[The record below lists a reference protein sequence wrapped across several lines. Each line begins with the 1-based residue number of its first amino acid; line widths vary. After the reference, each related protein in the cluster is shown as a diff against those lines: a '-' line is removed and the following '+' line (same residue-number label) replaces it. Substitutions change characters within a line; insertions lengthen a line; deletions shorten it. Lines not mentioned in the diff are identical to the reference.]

1 MYLVV
6 LGVLLIV
13 MKWAEFG
20 PVAEW
25 SWWLVL
31 LPFAG
36 AVVWWAWAD
45 SSGYTKRREIDKL
58 EEKKR
63 ERRVKALDAL
73 GMDHKGRR
81 GKSTSAKEARNNN
94 RRAS

>member
-25 SWWLVL
+25 SWWWVL
-31 LPFAG
+31 APFAG

-45 SSGYTKRREIDKL
+45 SSGYTKRREIDKI
-58 EEKKR
+58 EERKR
-63 ERRVKALDAL
+63 ARRVGALDAL
-73 GMDHKGRR
+73 GMDAKGRR
-81 GKSTSAKEARNNN
+81 GKSTSAKEARNN
-94 RRAS
+94 RRPS

>member
-1 MYLVV
+1 MYLVI

-20 PVAEW
+20 PVGDW
-25 SWWLVL
+25 SWWVVL

-36 AVVWWAWAD
+36 AIVWWTWAD
-45 SSGYTKRREIDKL
+45 SSGYTKRREVDKL

-73 GMDHKGRR
+73 GMDYKGRR

-94 RRAS
+94 RRTS

>member
-6 LGVLLIV
+6 LGLLLIV

-20 PVAEW
+20 PVAAW
-25 SWWLVL
+25 SWWVVL

-36 AVVWWAWAD
+36 AAVWWAWAD
-45 SSGYTKRREIDKL
+45 SSGYTKRREIDKI

-73 GMDHKGRR
+73 GMDQKGRR
-81 GKSTSAKEARNNN
+81 GKSTSAKEARN
-94 RRAS
+94 RRS